1 MTEHDREI
9 WFLEEM
15 LAILCQYLSKFSF
28 IKKKRTHSLSQA
40 LTFMKLPEHIVF
52 SNFCLYF

>member
-28 IKKKRTHSLSQA
+28 VKKKEHTVSLR
-40 LTFMKLPEHIVF
+40 L
-52 SNFCLYF
+52 

>member
-28 IKKKRTHSLSQA
+28 IKKKKNTQSLSG
-40 LTFMKLPEHIVF
+40 F
-52 SNFCLYF
+52 NFYEASGTYCF